1 MVYGKALK
9 YKRRRPCVSREEN
22 RALNTNRRPSWS
34 AHSSST
40 VAAALNSDIPQGC
53 FTNLEIFQWR
63 ESSNTTH
70 TLFLPPGWAGHRCCY
85 CWLLRLILFKIE
97 KQISTRAQNGWWWTF
112 VHAEEIGYQFTV
124 NHWLWQ
130 TFHTLYGEDWG
141 SSGALQI
148 RSKKIPTTIIV
159 NSHGQEFLPS
169 NEYVPRK
176 IPMPYCFPP
185 FHC

>member
-1 MVYGKALK
+1 M
-9 YKRRRPCVSREEN
+9 SREEN

-70 TLFLPPGWAGHRCCY
+70 THTHCFCLLAELATAGCY

-97 KQISTRAQNGWWWTF
+97 KQISTRAHPEMVDDEL
-112 VHAEEIGYQFTV
+112 VHAEDIGY
-124 NHWLWQ
+124 
-130 TFHTLYGEDWG
+130 
-141 SSGALQI
+141 
-148 RSKKIPTTIIV
+148 
-159 NSHGQEFLPS
+159 
-169 NEYVPRK
+169 
-176 IPMPYCFPP
+176 
-185 FHC
+185 